1 MSKWMVVLLIAKN
14 KKITIIKPT
23 ALYKWAKNFKRIQDK
38 FYDNKYKLRRLQQI
52 EDFITLNDYK
62 QIHHIEE
69 VHLDINIPTVEF
81 VDNIKQAELLLVTHQ
96 GYSRYPCT
104 GIIEQINTWLNDCNN
119 IYLCLNRHYLN
130 IDNKQIPLKLPNDYQ
145 QAITSWLKQ
154 SLPNNTVIDL
164 SKNYIDYGLNFTWS
178 VPDRHYFISK

>member
-1 MSKWMVVLLIAKN
+1 MVVLLIAKN

-52 EDFITLNDYK
+52 EDFITLNNYK

-69 VHLDINIPTVEF
+69 VHLDINIPNVEF
-81 VDNIKQAELLLVTHQ
+81 VNNIKQAKLLLVTHQ

-130 IDNKQIPLKLPNDYQ
+130 INNKRIPLKLPNDYQ

-154 SLPNNTVIDL
+154 SLPNNTVVDL
-164 SKNYIDYGLNFTWS
+164 SKNYTDYGLNFTWS

>member
-23 ALYKWAKNFKRIQDK
+23 ALYKWAKSFKRIQDRFYGNK
-38 FYDNKYKLRRLQQI
+38 FKLRRLQQI
-52 EDFITLNDYK
+52 EDFITLNGYK
-62 QIHHIEE
+62 KIHHIEE

-104 GIIEQINTWLNDCNN
+104 GIIEQINTWLNN
-119 IYLCLNRHYLN
+119 
-130 IDNKQIPLKLPNDYQ
+130 
-145 QAITSWLKQ
+145 
-154 SLPNNTVIDL
+154 
-164 SKNYIDYGLNFTWS
+164 
-178 VPDRHYFISK
+178 